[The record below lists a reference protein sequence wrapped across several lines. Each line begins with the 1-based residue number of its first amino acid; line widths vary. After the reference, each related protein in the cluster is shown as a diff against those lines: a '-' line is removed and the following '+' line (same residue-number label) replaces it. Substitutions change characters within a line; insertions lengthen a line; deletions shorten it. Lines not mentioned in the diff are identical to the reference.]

1 MLFHHIAFILLYGAS
16 DKQALTEPAPAAGL
30 AYLAAHRMQRAAD
43 FLMEKFALSRRFA
56 EKHCADAQL
65 GLTIGRAVSETR
77 CARAIVPLARP
88 VASTDHFAS
97 L

>member
-1 MLFHHIAFILLYGAS
+1 MLFHHIVLILLYGAS
-16 DKQALTEPAPAAGL
+16 DKQALTEPLPAADL
-30 AYLAAHRMQRAAD
+30 AYTEARRMQRAAD
-43 FLMEKFALSRRFA
+43 FLMEMFALSRLFA
-56 EKHCADAQL
+56 EKHGADAQL

-88 VASTDHFAS
+88 VASNDHFAS

>member
-43 FLMEKFALSRRFA
+43 FLMEKFALSRLFA
-56 EKHCADAQL
+56 EADAQL

-88 VASTDHFAS
+88 VASNDHFAS